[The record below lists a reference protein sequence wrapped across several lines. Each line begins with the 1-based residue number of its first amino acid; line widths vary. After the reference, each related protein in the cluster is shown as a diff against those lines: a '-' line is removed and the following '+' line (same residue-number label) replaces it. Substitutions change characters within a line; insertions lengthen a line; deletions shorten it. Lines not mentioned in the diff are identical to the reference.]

1 MTITVEYFAQLRT
14 AAGTHSETHELPEDA
29 TVSDLARAIRER
41 HPNGLGELIGQ
52 DGTLP
57 GWITIVVNGAAT
69 GAPDTPLPADAT
81 VRLLAPIS
89 GG

>member
-14 AAGTHSETHELPEDA
+14 AAGLPSESHELPEHA
-29 TVSDLARAIRER
+29 TIADLIASIRER
-41 HPNGLGELIGQ
+41 HVNLGEIIGR
-52 DGTLP
+52 DGALP
-57 GWITIVVNGAAT
+57 GWITVVVNGVAT
-69 GAPDTPLPADAT
+69 SDPASCLPRDAT